1 MEQALQLWG
10 PAAVILTVLIVI
22 IKWFMSFI
30 DGQAKRIEKMTEDA
44 NSTQLKMAEAFTATI
59 QEHMLHSIQVM
70 TEAKTAICDLKQ
82 YLLKSNGQKSGG

>member
-1 MEQALQLWG
+1 LEQALQLWG

-44 NSTQLKMAEAFTATI
+44 NATQLKMAEAFTTTI
-59 QEHMLHSIQVM
+59 QEHILHSVQVM
-70 TEAKTAICDLKQ
+70 AETKTAVYELKR
-82 YLLKSNGQKSGG
+82 YLLKSNGQKSGT